1 MLSLDIF
8 IIHIYLA
15 LYEQVQHTSC
25 HCGNCPYSINKL
37 ISKCHTLL
45 SGLTLM
51 K

>member
-1 MLSLDIF
+1 MLSLNIS

-15 LYEQVQHTSC
+15 LYEQVQQTLYC
-25 HCGNCPYSINKL
+25 CGDCPYSAYKL